1 MFVVSPNAELSADNF
16 CRPFVTQMIERDPA
30 KRIALPKVIRFL
42 NPLQSVDSIRQN
54 RLSMMHYY
62 GSGNM
67 IFSGAFSRIYLVP
80 LLSGTSVVVK
90 KISLENSS
98 TSSKF
103 TMKLFNELKTL
114 HHPNVVRLLEYDH
127 DDRYK

>member
-1 MFVVSPNAELSADNF
+1 
-16 CRPFVTQMIERDPA
+16 
-30 KRIALPKVIRFL
+30 
-42 NPLQSVDSIRQN
+42 
-54 RLSMMHYY
+54 MMHYY